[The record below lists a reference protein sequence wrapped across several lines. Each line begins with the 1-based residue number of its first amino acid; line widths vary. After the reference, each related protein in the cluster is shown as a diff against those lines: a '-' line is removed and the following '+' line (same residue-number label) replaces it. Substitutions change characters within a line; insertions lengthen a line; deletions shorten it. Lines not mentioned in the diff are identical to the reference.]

1 MSSHTVMHV
10 EPPDIYHRLGLSGM
24 ELARSAMEIRAAL
37 EREGRYA
44 ELSRY
49 EREYVSAIQEGIDQ
63 VDALRRQVLAQAAHV
78 VDTAPSRAA
87 VVDDEGV
94 GELELGGTTGDGD
107 AARRAALDANLRAEG
122 TPGAVGATDLSG
134 LLVRQRTSGDGGAGP
149 YLRRARER
157 LDALVPVTQGDRDR
171 VAETRRAV
179 DELAAST
186 LDADGVRAIMEG
198 RLVALERDLSEG
210 GQDRAGELATYL
222 ALCNVMGERP
232 DPVSYAR
239 MLEEIERLTRALV
252 ERKEREVVARKVS
265 AALERAGLR
274 DRGVVVLGGS
284 RRRLLVDDRERE
296 CALALSEDGAG
307 SFMLSTVASSDPG
320 TAGKE
325 RRARME
331 ASARRLCST
340 KQRRLLEELEAE
352 GLVASVREDT
362 EVDLGDIV
370 FCREFAELAGERR
383 EARPEATR
391 RAGGMLAEE
400 G

>member
-24 ELARSAMEIRAAL
+24 ELARSAMEIRATL

-94 GELELGGTTGDGD
+94 GELELGGTTGDGG

-122 TPGAVGATDLSG
+122 APGAVGATDLSG
-134 LLVRQRTSGDGGAGP
+134 LLVRQKTSEDGGAGL

-157 LDALVPVTQGDRDR
+157 LDALVPVTQGERDR

-179 DELAAST
+179 DELAASA
-186 LDADGVRAIMEG
+186 LDADGVRAIVEG
-198 RLVALERDLSEG
+198 RLAALERDLSEG
-210 GQDRAGELATYL
+210 GRDRAGELATYL

-362 EVDLGDIV
+362 EVDLGDIA

-383 EARPEATR
+383 ETRPEATR